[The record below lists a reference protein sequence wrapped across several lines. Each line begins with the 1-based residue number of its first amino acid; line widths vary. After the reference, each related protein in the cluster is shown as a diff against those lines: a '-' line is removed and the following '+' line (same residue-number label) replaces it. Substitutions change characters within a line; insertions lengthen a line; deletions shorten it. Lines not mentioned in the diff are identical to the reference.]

1 MLYTAAIFGGN
12 GVAARMAQGEMSPM
26 VLVCLRWFFA
36 CAILLPLL
44 HRPLVAQWPILK
56 ANWRLVVPMG
66 FFGFAVFNII
76 FYVAAYATTAVNM
89 TLLQTAIPAFV
100 LFGAALLYGIPPRVL
115 QIVGMCVTLVGAG
128 IIAIHGDLTKLA
140 TFTFNNGDLA
150 ILLAGVLYAGYTL
163 GLRQRP
169 KVAPLVFFTAMA
181 AVAFL
186 TSVPFALAEIVRGAA
201 YWPSLKGWLVLIFI
215 VLGPSVS
222 AQLTYM
228 RGVELMG
235 PGRAGL
241 FNNLVPVFGAL
252 FAVAILHEPFELYH
266 AIALTLGLGGVAI
279 GEIRANRHV

>member
-1 MLYTAAIFGGN
+1 MLYTAAVFGGN
-12 GVAARMAQGEMSPM
+12 GVAARMAKGEMSPM
-26 VLVCLRWFFA
+26 ILVCLRWFFA
-36 CAILLPLL
+36 CAILLPAL
-44 HRPLVAQWPILK
+44 HRPIVTQWPILK
-56 ANWRLVVPMG
+56 ANWRLIFAMG
-66 FFGFAVFNII
+66 FFGFTAFNII
-76 FYVAAYATTAVNM
+76 FYIAAYATTAVNI

-100 LFGAALLYGIPPRVL
+100 LFGAALFYGIPPRAL
-115 QIVGMCVTLVGAG
+115 QIVGMCVTLLGAG
-128 IIAIHGDLTKLA
+128 LIAIHGDLAQLVTL
-140 TFTFNNGDLA
+140 TFNNGDLA
-150 ILLAGVLYAGYTL
+150 ILFSGLLYAGYTL

-181 AVAFL
+181 GVAFL
-186 TSVPFALAEIVRGAA
+186 TSIPFALSEIMRGAA

-252 FAVAILHEPFELYH
+252 FAVLILNEPFELYH

-279 GEIRANRHV
+279 GEIRAKNQA